1 MSRSVTTTPSSD
13 FFSLPSAWPRSA
25 SFQTAGS
32 SSSRLSSSSFSALA
46 SKSKIP
52 PQFGLAAVEIG
63 EAIGD
68 AVEAFCFHDS
78 GQMVRRGL

>member
-13 FFSLPSAWPRSA
+13 FFSRPSAWPRSA
-25 SFQTAGS
+25 SFQTFGS

-52 PQFGLAAVEIG
+52 PQFGLTAGEIG
-63 EAIGD
+63 EVVGETVD
-68 AVEAFCFHDS
+68 AFGFH
-78 GQMVRRGL
+78 GEFP